1 MSNTR
6 SYYFHPQAKITSTDP
21 VIQNPKSLFQ
31 TLEYTISDKRVKTF
45 VASKRVFVCIV
56 KHNAGIAR

>member
-6 SYYFHPQAKITSTDP
+6 GYYFHPLAKITSTDP

-31 TLEYTISDKRVKTF
+31 TLEYIISDQKGEDLCSFQENIRLYCQT
-45 VASKRVFVCIV
+45 
-56 KHNAGIAR
+56 

>member
-6 SYYFHPQAKITSTDP
+6 GYYFHPQAKITSTDP

-31 TLEYTISDKRVKTF
+31 TLEYTISDQKGEDLCSFQESIRLYCQT
-45 VASKRVFVCIV
+45 
-56 KHNAGIAR
+56 